1 MTKTSSPPQPG
12 AVLKNLYMKPSDL
25 TTANLAKQLNVS
37 PKKISDIIHNRARIT
52 LDLAVKLSSVF
63 SPKPDFWLNIQT
75 NYDLWNATD
84 GNRGTDDPFYTFMQI
99 SGDAIL
105 KLIGVDNTQN
115 YESISIVLKEKKL
128 YPDIVAF
135 PKKGKGERIFIEFQG
150 NVDKM
155 IRFSLASKITMSCAH
170 DHYNGPVLGV
180 IIYTDKNCKDN
191 ALPVQLNST
200 FDQTCN
206 LCATFKEIVL
216 PSYSEKQFSK
226 IDQRLTI
233 LAPFTISPNV
243 SSKKLKQLCYQWKKT
258 LFNAYPETMY
268 KDIVNVLSLFILNRF
283 RDLSVKEVKEMLN
296 FDLSSTRAGIELIG
310 IGEKKGQ
317 KKWQK
322 EGQKEGQR
330 NFLIMALK
338 DRFGKLSKQ
347 IEIEI
352 RQSNFNTL
360 VKLRKS
366 LFNFSSI
373 DDVYQWWEQYGKPIK
388 KK

>member
-1 MTKTSSPPQPG
+1 MHKTSPPPQPG
-12 AVLKNLYMKPSDL
+12 TVLKNLYMKPSKL
-25 TTANLAKQLNVS
+25 STANLAKQLNVS
-37 PKKISDIIHNRARIT
+37 SKTISDIINNRARIT
-52 LDLAVKLSSVF
+52 LELAVKLSTVF
-63 SPKPDFWLNIQT
+63 EPKPDFWLNIQT

-105 KLIGVDNTQN
+105 KLIGVENPQN

-155 IRFSLASKITMSCAH
+155 IQFSMASKITMSCAH

-180 IIYTDKNCKDN
+180 IIYTDQNCKDN

-233 LAPFTISPNV
+233 LAPFTVSPDV

-296 FDLSSTRAGIELIG
+296 FDLSATKAGRSNILI
-310 IGEKKGQ
+310 
-317 KKWQK
+317 
-322 EGQKEGQR
+322 
-330 NFLIMALK
+330 
-338 DRFGKLSKQ
+338 D
-347 IEIEI
+347 
-352 RQSNFNTL
+352 
-360 VKLRKS
+360 
-366 LFNFSSI
+366 
-373 DDVYQWWEQYGKPIK
+373 
-388 KK
+388 

>member
-1 MTKTSSPPQPG
+1 
-12 AVLKNLYMKPSDL
+12 MKPSKL
-25 TTANLAKQLNVS
+25 STTNLAKQLNVS
-37 PKKISDIIHNRARIT
+37 PKTISDIVHKRSRIT
-52 LDLAVKLSSVF
+52 LDLAVKLSTVF
-63 SPKPDFWLNIQT
+63 EPKPDFWLKIQT

-105 KLIGVDNTQN
+105 KLIGVENPQN

-155 IRFSLASKITMSCAH
+155 IQFSLASKITMSCAH
-170 DHYNGPVLGV
+170 DHYNGSVLGV
-180 IIYTDKNCKDN
+180 IIYTDKNCQDN

-226 IDQRLTI
+226 IDPRLTI
-233 LAPFTISPNV
+233 LAPFTVSTDV
-243 SSKKLKQLCYQWKKT
+243 SSKKLKQLCFKWKKT
-258 LFNAYPETMY
+258 LYNAYPETMH
-268 KDIVNVLSLFILNRF
+268 KDIVNMLSLFILNRF

-296 FDLSSTRAGIELIG
+296 FDLSATRAGIELIG
-310 IGEKKGQ
+310 IGERKGKKEGKKEGIKEGEKKGT
-317 KKWQK
+317 KKGERK
-322 EGQKEGQR
+322 GQR
-330 NFLIMALK
+330 NFLLMALK

-347 IEIEI
+347 FEIEI
-352 RQSNFNTL
+352 RQSNFTTL